1 MLLIMAK
8 VNLKWFVLIIIAISM
23 FSIGCEEENKDGKVE
38 ANGLTKKI
46 NDLVS
51 EEILNNMKQLGMNIN
66 TGDTPPSIKGSY
78 LVSPFILLKSNRPG
92 DNAGKKFADYK
103 VKFYNQDNEN
113 LEVAVD
119 YVNGPEKGNGIG
131 AFIVGN
137 NNKFTV
143 FAEMT
148 SRSGGATAKTV
159 QVLSGEIAD
168 NGIKNFYYANFML
181 DNNGNPNDVWIENGE
196 GRVIYDS
203 DGFSPTTSF
212 KSSLVKSSSL
222 DNAKVCGGSLSHN

>member
-1 MLLIMAK
+1 MEK
-8 VNLKWFVLIIIAISM
+8 VNLRWFVLITIVISM
-23 FSIGCEEENKDGKVE
+23 FSIGCEEENKDSKVE
-38 ANGLTKKI
+38 ANGLTKEI
-46 NDLVS
+46 NNLVS
-51 EEILNNMKQLGMNIN
+51 EEILGNMKSLGMNIN

-78 LVSPFILLKSNRPG
+78 FVSPFILRSSNRPS

-113 LEVAVD
+113 LEIAVD
-119 YVNGPEKGNGIG
+119 YINGPEKGNGIG

-137 NNKFTV
+137 SNKFTV

-148 SRSGGATAKTV
+148 SHSKGATAKTV
-159 QVLSGEIAD
+159 HVLSGEIVD

-181 DNNGNPNDVWIENGE
+181 DNKGNPGNVWIENGQ

-203 DGFSPTTSF
+203 DGFSEKTSF
-212 KSSLVKSSSL
+212 KSSLIKSSSSG
-222 DNAKVCGGSLSHN
+222 NSESFGGAAPHNS

>member
-1 MLLIMAK
+1 MGKINLRWFILI
-8 VNLKWFVLIIIAISM
+8 FVVVSM
-23 FSIGCEEENKDGKVE
+23 FSVGCEEENKDSKVE

-46 NDLVS
+46 NDFVS
-51 EEILNNMKQLGMNIN
+51 EEILGNMKKMGMHIN
-66 TGDTPPSIKGSY
+66 TGDTPPSINGSY
-78 LVSPFILLKSNRPG
+78 LVSPFILLKSNRPS
-92 DNAGKKFADYK
+92 DNEGKKFSDYK

-113 LEVAVD
+113 LEVAID

-143 FAEMT
+143 FVEMT
-148 SRSGGATAKTV
+148 SHSKGATAKLV

-168 NGIKNFYYANFML
+168 NGIKNFYYSNFMI
-181 DNNGNPNDVWIENGE
+181 DNNGNTDVWMKNGE

-203 DGFSPTTSF
+203 DGFSPKTSF
-212 KSSLVKSSSL
+212 KSFLVKSSSS
-222 DNAKVCGGSLSHN
+222 DNSKGCGSALSHN